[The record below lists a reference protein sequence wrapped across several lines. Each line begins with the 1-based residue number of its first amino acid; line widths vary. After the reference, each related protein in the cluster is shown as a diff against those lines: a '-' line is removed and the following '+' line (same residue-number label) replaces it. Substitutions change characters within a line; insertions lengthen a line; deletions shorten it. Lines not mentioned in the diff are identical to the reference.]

1 MTALNPNGNPIRVGQ
16 LTLRTPGLVGD
27 ATAVPIQ
34 PGGGTRGRQLT
45 TAALDEALA
54 SSNVQ
59 PQYLIEISQ
68 TREVPAPTGPTRST
82 NYGEPALIVDVPA
95 TGPEWGQVLL
105 YIDESGVV
113 TWNFPRATDNSL
125 DTSRGQGTKTFV
137 IPRYVAPPP
146 SGGTRGLA
154 GSLGSKVLKVVSFRC
169 LSRRLAQWATT
180 LSPGGNRETGHIE
193 SAHSLRRTTNPE
205 MSSHLTAAP
214 GQSFQAN
221 GERCSWCTAREAR
234 LIRALANYPPTTSAS

>member
-1 MTALNPNGNPIRVGQ
+1 
-16 LTLRTPGLVGD
+16 
-27 ATAVPIQ
+27 PIQ

-45 TAALDEALA
+45 TAVLDEALA

-59 PQYLIEISQ
+59 PHYLIEISQ

-82 NYGEPALIVDVPA
+82 NYGEPALIVHVPA

-154 GSLGSKVLKVVSFRC
+154 GSLGSKVLKVVVFPLLEPAIGAVGDYFVARWEQKNRPYRIRSFTPENYQSGDVQPLDGGAWAK
-169 LSRRLAQWATT
+169 LS
-180 LSPGGNRETGHIE
+180 
-193 SAHSLRRTTNPE
+193 
-205 MSSHLTAAP
+205 
-214 GQSFQAN
+214 
-221 GERCSWCTAREAR
+221 GERGALLIVHGTGSQAHTGFGELPADYVR
-234 LIRALANYPPTTSAS
+234 LLNSSYEGRVFAF